1 MNYWKV
7 ILATVVIFGAGVLTG
22 GLLVN
27 YVDHPH
33 TRNPHRA
40 QASADAHPP
49 ENHEQHDQPRSQDI
63 PPPRLAERM
72 GKQFVQ
78 QLNDTLHLTPEQRV
92 KIEKIIAEGQE
103 RNHEI
108 WTNIAPK
115 MRAVM
120 QEVNQQIREE
130 LTPEQLKPFEEL
142 LKHPP
147 RRPQNLTNEIV
158 LPPINVPTKMPT
170 NAPPF

>member
-27 YVDHPH
+27 FVDHSHPK
-33 TRNPHRA
+33 NPHRS
-40 QASADAHPP
+40 QANAGAHATTNNATPP
-49 ENHEQHDQPRSQDI
+49 RWAEI

-78 QLNDTLHLTPEQRV
+78 QLNDALQLTPEQRG
-92 KIEKIIAEGQE
+92 KIEKLIADGQE
-103 RNHEI
+103 RNREL
-108 WTNIAPK
+108 WTNVAPK

-120 QEVNQQIREE
+120 QEVNQQIRAE
-130 LTPEQLKPFEEL
+130 LSPEQLKAFEEL
-142 LKHPP
+142 LKRPA
-147 RRPQNLTNEIV
+147 RRPQNLTNEVV
-158 LPPINVPTKMPT
+158 LPPINIPTKMPT
-170 NAPPF
+170 NAPGV

>member
-1 MNYWKV
+1 VNYWKV

-33 TRNPHRA
+33 LKNWHHAQVNPA
-40 QASADAHPP
+40 ANLAAT
-49 ENHEQHDQPRSQDI
+49 NHNQSRPQDFPMPRI
-63 PPPRLAERM
+63 AREM

-78 QLNDTLHLTPEQRV
+78 QLNDTLQLTPEQRE

-103 RNHEI
+103 RIREI
-108 WTNIAPK
+108 WTNITPK

-120 QEVNQQIREE
+120 QDVNQQIRAE
-130 LTPEQLKPFEEL
+130 LTSEQLKPFEEL

-147 RRPQNLTNEIV
+147 RRPSSGTNAPPV
-158 LPPINVPTKMPT
+158 LSLPANPPPAVPT
-170 NAPPF
+170 NAPGV